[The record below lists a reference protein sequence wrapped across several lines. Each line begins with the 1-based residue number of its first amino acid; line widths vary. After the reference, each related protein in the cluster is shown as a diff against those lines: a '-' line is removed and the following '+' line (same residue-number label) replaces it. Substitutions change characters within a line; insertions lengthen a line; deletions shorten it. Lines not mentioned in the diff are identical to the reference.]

1 MSIRVEKDAAIA
13 YASSPDQQFPFERRP
28 HLTIEG
34 DNGSMAR
41 EKVKKVDPFEAE
53 EETPLNRHTPGHGN
67 ILAMMAEGGKAM
79 SEAEGRLHG
88 ESISQDHLVASTL
101 PLEHSAIDETGHMD
115 HHRKPIISVHGK
127 DIDEHELDHKSAA

>member
-1 MSIRVEKDAAIA
+1 
-13 YASSPDQQFPFERRP
+13 
-28 HLTIEG
+28 
-34 DNGSMAR
+34 MAR
-41 EKVKKVDPFEAE
+41 EKVKAEPFEAE
-53 EETPLNRHTPGHGN
+53 EEAPLNLYTPPHGN

-79 SEAEGRLHG
+79 TEAEGRLHG
-88 ESISQDHLVASTL
+88 ESIPQDHLVASTL